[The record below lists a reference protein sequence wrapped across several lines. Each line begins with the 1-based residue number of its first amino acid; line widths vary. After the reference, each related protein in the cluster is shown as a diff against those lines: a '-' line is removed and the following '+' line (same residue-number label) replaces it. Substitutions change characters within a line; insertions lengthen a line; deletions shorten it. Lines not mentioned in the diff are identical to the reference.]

1 MLPDFNL
8 ELDKCE
14 LHSGN
19 TSSAVSERD
28 EDEMLDDD
36 EYLDELKMRVKELAI
51 RPIEGKSTDDPCWES
66 ELKSTVDK
74 LDHMMLMKERAKDLN
89 NFQADVRGA
98 KTDGDS

>member
-1 MLPDFNL
+1 MLPDFNV

-14 LHSGN
+14 LRSGN

-28 EDEMLDDD
+28 DDEMMDD

-74 LDHMMLMKERAKDLN
+74 LDHMMLMKERAKELN
-89 NFQADVRGA
+89 SFEADVRGA
-98 KTDGDS
+98 KAEGDS